1 MTRKTRPPLPPPDLP
16 SPAAGEGMDENAWMD
31 VIQKMDEV
39 YSQLIEDEVELER
52 KNAELEQ
59 SHQFIFSVLGAMS
72 DLVVACSEAG
82 EIQETNEALRSL
94 CGRRDEE
101 LLGRPFHELLARAE
115 DAQRV
120 HEMMLRAG
128 APGQPAG
135 REPVELHLRDAAGQA
150 VPVEVRCSPRHDGSG
165 VRLGHVF
172 VGRPVGELRR
182 AYQQLQEAHEALKR
196 TQQQLLHSE
205 KMASL
210 GHLVAGVAHEL
221 NNPISFVLGNVH
233 ALKRY
238 CERITTYVDA
248 IHAGQDAA
256 RLQALR
262 GTLRIDHLLA
272 DMPSLIEG
280 TIEGASRTAE
290 IVSGLKRFSAVDR
303 EESHPVE
310 IDAVVQ
316 RAIHW
321 VGKGASAGFNVHW
334 QGAPGVRVRGSPGQ
348 LLQVFMNLIQ
358 NAMDAVTAA
367 GVAAPGLR
375 IEAHCT
381 TERVVL
387 HFIDNGPGIPPELVH
402 RIFDPF
408 FTTKPVGKG
417 TGLGLSI
424 SYGIV
429 ERHGGTLTAHARPD
443 GAEFRV
449 DLPRER

>member
-1 MTRKTRPPLPPPDLP
+1 
-16 SPAAGEGMDENAWMD
+16 
-31 VIQKMDEV
+31 
-39 YSQLIEDEVELER
+39 
-52 KNAELEQ
+52 
-59 SHQFIFSVLGAMS
+59 MS

-82 EIQETNEALRSL
+82 EIQETNEALRTL
-94 CGRRDEE
+94 CGKREEE
-101 LLGRPFHELLARAE
+101 LIGRPVQELLAHPEAE
-115 DAQRV
+115 ADRV
-120 HEMMLRAG
+120 HEMMARAA
-128 APGQPAG
+128 APGLPSD
-135 REPVELHLRDAAGQA
+135 REPVELHLRDASGQA
-150 VPVEVRCSPRHDGSG
+150 VPVEVRCSPRHDGAG

-210 GHLVAGVAHEL
+210 GHQVAGVAHEL

-238 CERITTYVDA
+238 CERITAYIEA
-248 IHAGQDAA
+248 FHAGQEAQH
-256 RLQALR
+256 LQALR
-262 GTLRIDHLLA
+262 RTLRIDHMLA

-280 TIEGASRTAE
+280 TIEGATRTAE
-290 IVSGLKRFSAVDR
+290 IVNGLKRFSAVDR
-303 EESHPVE
+303 EESHPVD

-321 VGKGASAGFNVHW
+321 VAKGAAANGFTVHW
-334 QGAPGVRVRGSPGQ
+334 QGAPGIRVRGSAGQ

-367 GVAAPGLR
+367 GVPSPELH
-375 IEAHCT
+375 ITLHT
-381 TERVVL
+381 TPERVVL
-387 HFIDNGPGIPPELVH
+387 HFIDNGPGIPPDLVH

-429 ERHGGTLTAHARPD
+429 ERHGGTLTAHPNPH

-449 DLPRER
+449 ELPRET